1 MQDSG
6 RFSGGADLRRAVNSI
21 RKNPHEMLAAA
32 LRADPAFRDSRDART
47 LGRLRTDLAAF
58 RADQARRLAVRDE
71 APVRRR
77 ERRGAA
83 PIGPCK
89 AASGRFGRQRV
100 LSVRFPVQFIAE
112 LAFSCGVVVA
122 LVMFANTFGA
132 SFVAA
137 IAGPQVP

>member
-6 RFSGGADLRRAVNSI
+6 RFSGGADLRRAVNAL
-21 RKNPHEMLAAA
+21 RKNPHEMLATA
-32 LRADPAFRDSRDART
+32 LRADPAFRDART

-77 ERRGAA
+77 ERRSAA
-83 PIGPCK
+83 FADPR
-89 AASGRFGRQRV
+89 AAAADRFGWLGV
-100 LSVRFPVQFIAE
+100 LPGRLPVQLITE
-112 LAFSCGVVVA
+112 LALSCGLAAA

-137 IAGPQVP
+137 IVGQPVP

>member
-21 RKNPHEMLAAA
+21 RKNPHEMLATA

-83 PIGPCK
+83 FADPR
-89 AASGRFGRQRV
+89 AAAADRFGWLGV
-100 LSVRFPVQFIAE
+100 LPGRLPVQLITE
-112 LAFSCGVVVA
+112 LALSCGLAAA

-137 IAGPQVP
+137 IVGQPVP